1 MKKDLLT
8 LLLDGMQREIAEL
21 KGRVDV
27 LEMALDEAVNGDA
40 ADPDQPA
47 SYMDG
52 TPINH

>member
-1 MKKDLLT
+1 MT
-8 LLLDGMQREIAEL
+8 LLLESMQREMAEL
-21 KGRVDV
+21 RGRVEA

-40 ADPDQPA
+40 ADPDQPT

>member
-1 MKKDLLT
+1 
-8 LLLDGMQREIAEL
+8 MQDQIKEL